1 MSLTWSGLDALKA
14 ELRDLPESLAVEGGH
29 EVEGAANGAAATV
42 QGIYGQHAV
51 TGALRDAVTVTHERS
66 AFMARSKVKVNH
78 PLAWLFDNGSM
89 GRHYVTASGVEHRT
103 GAMWGKTP
111 PTHVFVVTAIQ
122 ARRRMYDRLKAMLV
136 RHGAQVSGDAG

>member
-1 MSLTWSGLDALKA
+1 MSLTWTGLEELKA
-14 ELRDLPESLAVEGGH
+14 ELRDLPAALTGEATH

-42 QGIYGQHAV
+42 KGVYGQHALS
-51 TGALRDAVTVTHERS
+51 GALRDSVDVTHEHS

-89 GRHYVTASGVEHRT
+89 GRHYVTDAGGKHRT

-122 ARRRMYDRLKAMLV
+122 ARRRMYQQLKALLV
-136 RHGAQVSGDAG
+136 RFGATVTGDA